1 MQHEANC
8 RNRSIEVNLLMDFM
22 RNVVV
27 KAVTLL
33 LSMSVF
39 LISVITVSADEPPK
53 QVILTKVVAASF
65 GKVWDAIQSSMR
77 ELGCS
82 KPQTEKITEPAEE
95 GGFYTGL
102 YVSDFCVIVK
112 GEDSTKQYMEQ
123 FGQIPRIRGGIWVAG
138 RVQYKVNVKEE
149 GIRQTKIILRAEVS
163 GFEEFIT
170 NAIHFWTS
178 NGILEQRMMD
188 SIIAKINAGAE
199 PIDED

>member
-1 MQHEANC
+1 
-8 RNRSIEVNLLMDFM
+8 MDIM
-22 RNVVV
+22 RNAVV
-27 KAVTLL
+27 KAVTHLL
-33 LSMSVF
+33 CLSVF
-39 LISVITVSADEPPK
+39 LTSVVTVSAEDPQK
-53 QVILTKVVAASF
+53 QVVLTKVVSASF
-65 GKVWDAIQSSMR
+65 GKVWDAIKNSMQ

-102 YVSDFCVIVK
+102 YVSDFCVISK
-112 GEDSTKQYMEQ
+112 GEDSTKNYMEQ
-123 FGQIPRIRGGIWVAG
+123 FGELPRIRGGIWVAG

-188 SIIAKINAGAE
+188 AIVAKINAGAE
-199 PIDED
+199 KIDED